1 MKPTKTFKS
10 LAELSADSIIA
21 VEDESEQANPSPQPK
36 VFTEGLQRVPIEEFP
51 HVQNVEK
58 FRHWGI
64 NE

>member
-10 LAELSADSIIA
+10 LAELTADSI
-21 VEDESEQANPSPQPK
+21 VTLEDESDQAKPPPQPR
-36 VFTEGLQRVPIEEFP
+36 VFAEEFPIEDFP